1 MKRNRRLRVHD
12 DMELFDCSRV
22 HIQRFLYPNTKRL
35 RLGYWGNSQDEYYHT
50 RRSPQQTTQEHRTTT
65 QHSART
71 NNRHRNGS
79 RCQRHRTTDSE
90 YGQQSTGERAKR
102 PQQQVVTSLPP
113 PLTPS
118 RRQGSTLSTG
128 FAIAGALIVLS
139 LPQTNYRHDSLR

>member
-1 MKRNRRLRVHD
+1 M
-12 DMELFDCSRV
+12 FQG
-22 HIQRFLYPNTKRL
+22 IQRFLYPNTK

-113 PLTPS
+113 PS
-118 RRQGSTLSTG
+118 RTVASTG
-128 FAIAGALIVLS
+128 LYTFNRFRDCWCSHSALTTTDKLY
-139 LPQTNYRHDSLR
+139 T

>member
-1 MKRNRRLRVHD
+1 M
-12 DMELFDCSRV
+12 FQG
-22 HIQRFLYPNTKRL
+22 IQRFLDPNTKRL

-50 RRSPQQTTQEHRTTT
+50 RRSAQQTTQEHRI
-65 QHSART
+65 RRE
-71 NNRHRNGS
+71 NNHTAQCANQHRNGS

-113 PLTPS
+113 PPLTPA

-128 FAIAGALIVLS
+128 FAIAGALIVFCVG
-139 LPQTNYRHDSLR
+139 